1 MNWFEAQ
8 TLMETARNKTKGKPI
23 ANNTRLYERHDN
35 NYEIRLHGN
44 VIMIIRKDG
53 ITPLDGGWKTVTT
66 KERLNR
72 YLPNGFSLYQRD
84 WVWYLYRVLPS
95 SEVFVKD
102 AAYEYNFDDIHSIDN
117 DGNVRLI

>member
-1 MNWFEAQ
+1 MRKMNWFEAQ

-44 VIMIIRKDG
+44 VIMIIRKDC
-53 ITPLDGGWKTVTT
+53 IIPLDGGWKTVTT

-72 YLPNGFSLYQRD
+72 YLPYRFYVYQKD
-84 WVWYLYRVLPS
+84 WVWYI
-95 SEVFVKD
+95 EHGD
-102 AAYEYNFDDIHSIDN
+102 AIYEFDNIHSIDN